1 MRSSRIAYC
10 LARVMDAFVTAKP
23 PFWDGQG
30 FLQRLPRQRD
40 HKLPMASGPP
50 GTVMRAPKGGLL
62 PAGPADTA
70 PHRKIHVFFKLNSC
84 LRRQYPYRFCRA
96 IPMDLSIWCAFMN
109 LLVPCCP
116 CRVLPSAAYGGM
128 DRQEVTLPMYPAARK
143 YNVPA
148 AHTAHAKPAGER
160 ILPAG
165 SGKWPVTTI
174 RFRPPATYRP
184 EEAGYRLTNA
194 QVVSSSRSSSSS
206 SPSSCLSPTSC
217 LSPLALWLSPLAP
230 CLSPSPS

>member
-30 FLQRLPRQRD
+30 FLQRLPRQQD

-70 PHRKIHVFFKLNSC
+70 PYRKIHVFFKLNSC

-148 AHTAHAKPAGER
+148 AHTAHRHRGQP
-160 ILPAG
+160 
-165 SGKWPVTTI
+165 SGRT
-174 RFRPPATYRP
+174 PATPPGMRVRTGRFERTFRMMP
-184 EEAGYRLTNA
+184 DGAGQDCRTMTGSA
-194 QVVSSSRSSSSS
+194 R
-206 SPSSCLSPTSC
+206 C
-217 LSPLALWLSPLAP
+217 
-230 CLSPSPS
+230 

>member
-30 FLQRLPRQRD
+30 FLQRLPRQQG

-109 LLVPCCP
+109 LLVPCGP
-116 CRVLPSAAYGGM
+116 CRVLPSAACGGM
-128 DRQEVTLPMYPAARK
+128 DRQRSPCPCTR
-143 YNVPA
+143 
-148 AHTAHAKPAGER
+148 
-160 ILPAG
+160 
-165 SGKWPVTTI
+165 
-174 RFRPPATYRP
+174 RP
-184 EEAGYRLTNA
+184 ENTTFLQRTPLTQNPPENA
-194 QVVSSSRSSSSS
+194 SSRRVQGNG
-206 SPSSCLSPTSC
+206 LSRQNASGHRRHTGQKRPVIGS
-217 LSPLALWLSPLAP
+217 
-230 CLSPSPS
+230 